1 MRLFFTFFEATLVSV
16 ASSRRSRRKTLKSG
30 NRKEKRHGCV
40 YFLSERLYPASR
52 GPSIFLVKLGRGR
65 KDRRTS
71 AHRVERLEQ
80 ATFTCTFMSAARLG
94 KQCLLQQTV
103 SHALAYTFSVI
114 LFSVVVLV
122 FAPAVSD
129 IFHHCTFLLT
139 GLFIWRYNISVQGR
153 ADPLETQLYI
163 KRAIQVSAV
172 PFLL

>member
-1 MRLFFTFFEATLVSV
+1 M

-30 NRKEKRHGCV
+30 NRKGKRHGCV

-52 GPSIFLVKLGRGR
+52 GPLIFLVKLGRGR
-65 KDRRTS
+65 EDRRTS

-114 LFSVVVLV
+114 LLSVVVLV

-129 IFHHCTFLLT
+129 IFHHCTFLLI